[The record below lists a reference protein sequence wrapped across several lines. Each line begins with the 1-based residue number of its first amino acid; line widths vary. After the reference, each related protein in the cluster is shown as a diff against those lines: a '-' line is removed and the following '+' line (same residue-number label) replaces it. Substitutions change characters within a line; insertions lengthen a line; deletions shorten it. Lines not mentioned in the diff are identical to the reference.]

1 MIGREAIA
9 ALVARAAPDPAF
21 RVPASP
27 EELAEMKATAPL
39 SDELEWLYETTCEL
53 SAEQFDLFEPALFVD
68 VNAEREAFGELAD
81 LTYFAADF
89 GSGFF
94 AVDTRDILDLGAR
107 AVVWMDRGDP
117 EADALVPCSETLG
130 EFLRALLD
138 GERPGR
144 GPTLGERA
152 EQRLMDKLDALP
164 PEVEPGPPLDPLAFV
179 TAREERDLYVP
190 LPLAALLERS
200 DGLLLGKGRRIFRFR
215 DMQRLPGAEAVLIGS
230 DDRLGSLAVTLGG
243 WQDLPADRLFAFEPG
258 SPPEQGRL
266 LGRTADVISLW
277 IEEARQ
283 Q

>member
-1 MIGREAIA
+1 MKGREAIA
-9 ALVARAAPDPAF
+9 ALIALAVPDAAF

-27 EELAEMKATAPL
+27 EELAAMRAIAPL
-39 SDELEWLYETTCEL
+39 SDELEWLYEMTGEL

-68 VNAEREAFGELAD
+68 VNAEREVFGELAD
-81 LTYFAADF
+81 LTFFAADF

-94 AVDTRDILDLGAR
+94 AVDTQDSLDLGPR

-117 EADALVPCSETLG
+117 VADALVPCSETLG
-130 EFLRALLD
+130 EFLRALLN

-144 GPTLGERA
+144 GPSLGERA

-164 PEVEPGPPLDPLAFV
+164 TGLEPGPPLNPEAFV
-179 TAREERDLYVP
+179 TAREERDLYIP
-190 LPLAALLERS
+190 LPLAAMLERS

-215 DMQRLPGAEAVLIGS
+215 DMQRVPGAEAVLIGS
-230 DDRLGSLAVTLGG
+230 DDKLGSLAVTLGG
-243 WQDLPADRLFAFEPG
+243 WQDLPADRLFAFAPG
-258 SPPEQGRL
+258 TPPEQGKL